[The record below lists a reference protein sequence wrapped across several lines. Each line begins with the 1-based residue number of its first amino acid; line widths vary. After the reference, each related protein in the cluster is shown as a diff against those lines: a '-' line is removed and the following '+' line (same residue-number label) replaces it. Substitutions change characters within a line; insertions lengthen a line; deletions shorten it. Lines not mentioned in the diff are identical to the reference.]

1 MSVFFCHILSYTYT
15 YTIKMLRIQ
24 RQFVIKPELCK
35 IKKNECYNK
44 IMNLLTYLLVPKLTL
59 AAGLQEMN

>member
-1 MSVFFCHILSYTYT
+1 
-15 YTIKMLRIQ
+15 MLRIQ
-24 RQFVIKPELCK
+24 CQFVIKPELCK